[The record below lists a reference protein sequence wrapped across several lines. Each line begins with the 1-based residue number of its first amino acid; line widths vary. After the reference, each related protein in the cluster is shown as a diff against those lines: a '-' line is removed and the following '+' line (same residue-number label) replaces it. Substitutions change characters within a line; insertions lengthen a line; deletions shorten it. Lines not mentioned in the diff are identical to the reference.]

1 MRRMRL
7 WIVLILALTSG
18 GLAALLALRYL
29 RQQSSPLARRE
40 AQAGKIVLAARPLA
54 VGMTVQ
60 EADVK
65 LIDWPGGVMPVGFIG
80 SVKEA
85 VGRGVITPIA
95 ENEPLLAA
103 KLSAKDAGSGLQVAI
118 RDGMRALSV
127 RVDEVVGVAG
137 FVLPGTRVDV
147 LITLNPNPTL
157 NRPVSISRTILQNI
171 EVLASGQVTQPDQD
185 GKPIKVSVVTLL
197 VTPDQAELLS
207 LAAQQG
213 RIQMTLRNTL
223 DTTAIKTPGASERE
237 LGGIAPLA
245 AATSQPRQVVRAR
258 GAAQAP
264 ATDPH
269 VIVEG
274 YRGGERTLT
283 TFKQP

>member
-7 WIVLILALTSG
+7 WIVLVLALTSG
-18 GLAALLALRYL
+18 GLAAMLALRYL
-29 RQQSSPLARRE
+29 RQQSSPLSRRE

-60 EADVK
+60 DADVK

-85 VGRGVITPIA
+85 VGRGVVTPIA
-95 ENEPLLAA
+95 ENEPLLLA
-103 KLSAKDAGSGLQVAI
+103 KLSTRDAGAGLQLAI
-118 RDGMRALSV
+118 HDGMRALSV

-147 LITLNPNPTL
+147 LITLNSNTTL
-157 NRPVSISRTILQNI
+157 NRPESISRTILQNI
-171 EVLASGQVTQPDQD
+171 QVLASGQVTQPDQD

-197 VTPDQAELLS
+197 VTPDQAELLT
-207 LAAQQG
+207 LAAQEG
-213 RIQMTLRNTL
+213 RIQMSLRNTL
-223 DTTAIKTPGASERE
+223 DTTAIKTPGASVRE
-237 LGGIAPLA
+237 LSGIAPA
-245 AATSQPRQVVRAR
+245 AAAASVPRQMVRAR
-258 GAAQAP
+258 VAAEAP
-264 ATDPH
+264 ARDPA

-274 YRGGERTLT
+274 YKGGERTLT

>member
-7 WIVLILALTSG
+7 WIVLLLALTSG

-40 AQAGKIVLAARPLA
+40 AQAGKIVLAARPLT
-54 VGMTVQ
+54 VGTTIQ

-65 LIDWPGGVMPVGFIG
+65 VIDWPGGVMPVGFLA
-80 SVKEA
+80 SAKEA

-103 KLSAKDAGSGLQVAI
+103 KLSSKDAGAGLQVAI

-147 LITLNPNPTL
+147 LITMNPNPQL
-157 NRPVSISRTILQNI
+157 NRPEAISRTILQNI
-171 EVLASGQVTQPDQD
+171 QVLASGQVTQPDKD

-197 VTPDQAELLS
+197 LTPDQAELLT
-207 LAAQQG
+207 LAAQEG
-213 RIQMTLRNTL
+213 RVQMALRNTL
-223 DTTAIKTPGASERE
+223 DTVAIRTTGASVRE
-237 LGGIAPLA
+237 LSGVAPLA
-245 AATSQPRQVVRAR
+245 AAASLPRQVVRSR
-258 GAAQAP
+258 AAVEAP
-264 ATDPH
+264 RDPR

-274 YRGGERTLT
+274 YKGGERTLT

>member
-1 MRRMRL
+1 MRL
-7 WIVLILALTSG
+7 WIVLVLALTSG
-18 GLAALLALRYL
+18 GLAAMLALRYL
-29 RQQSSPLARRE
+29 RQQASPLTRRE
-40 AQAGKIVLAARPLA
+40 AQAGKIVLAAKPLG
-54 VGMTVQ
+54 VGMTIQ
-60 EADVK
+60 DADVK

-103 KLSAKDAGSGLQVAI
+103 KLSTKDAGAGLQVAI

-147 LITLNPNPTL
+147 LITLNPNAAL
-157 NRPVSISRTILQNI
+157 NRPESISRTILQNI
-171 EVLASGQVTQPDQD
+171 QVLASGQVTQPDQD

-197 VTPDQAELLS
+197 VTPDQAELLT
-207 LAAQQG
+207 LAAQEG

-223 DTTAIKTPGASERE
+223 DTTAIKTAGASVRE
-237 LGGIAPLA
+237 LGGIAPA
-245 AATSQPRQVVRAR
+245 AAAASVPRQVVRAR
-258 GAAQAP
+258 IQAEAP
-264 ATDPH
+264 ARDPR

-274 YRGGERTLT
+274 YKGGERTLT

>member
-7 WIVLILALTSG
+7 WIVLLLALTSG

-29 RQQSSPLARRE
+29 RQQSSPLTRRE

-54 VGMTVQ
+54 VGSTIQ

-65 LIDWPGGVMPVGFIG
+65 VIDWPGGVMPVGFLA
-80 SVKEA
+80 STKEA

-95 ENEPLLAA
+95 ENEPLLTA
-103 KLSAKDAGSGLQVAI
+103 KLSTKDAGAGLQVAI

-137 FVLPGTRVDV
+137 FVLPGSRVDV
-147 LITLNPNPTL
+147 LITLNPNPNL
-157 NRPVSISRTILQNI
+157 NRPESISRTILQNI
-171 EVLASGQVTQPDQD
+171 QVLASGQVTQPDKD
-185 GKPIKVSVVTLL
+185 GTPIKVSVVTLL
-197 VTPDQAELLS
+197 LTPDQAELLT
-207 LAAQQG
+207 LAAQEG
-213 RIQMTLRNTL
+213 KVQMALRNTL
-223 DTTAIKTPGASERE
+223 DTVAIKTAGASVRE
-237 LGGIAPLA
+237 LSGIAPVA
-245 AATSQPRQVVRAR
+245 AATSLPRQVVRAR
-258 GAAQAP
+258 VAAQAP
-264 ATDPH
+264 RDPA

-274 YRGGERTLT
+274 YKGGERTLT

>member
-1 MRRMRL
+1 MRKMRL

-29 RQQSSPLARRE
+29 RQQSSPLGRRE

-60 EADVK
+60 DADVK
-65 LIDWPGGVMPVGFIG
+65 LIDWPGGVMPVGFIS

-95 ENEPLLAA
+95 ENEPLLLA
-103 KLSAKDAGSGLQVAI
+103 KLSTRDAGAGLQLAI
-118 RDGMRALSV
+118 HDGMRALSV
-127 RVDEVVGVAG
+127 KVDEVVGVAG

-147 LITLNPNPTL
+147 LITLNPNTTV
-157 NRPVSISRTILQNI
+157 NRPESIARTILQNI
-171 EVLASGQVTQPDQD
+171 QVLASGQVTQPDQD

-197 VTPDQAELLS
+197 VSPDQAELLS
-207 LAAQQG
+207 LAAQEG
-213 RIQMTLRNTL
+213 KIQMSLRNTL
-223 DTTAIKTPGASERE
+223 DTTAIKTPGASVRE
-237 LGGIAPLA
+237 LSGIAPA
-245 AATSQPRQVVRAR
+245 AAAAAVPRQVVRAR
-258 GAAQAP
+258 VAAQAP
-264 ATDPH
+264 ARDPA

-274 YRGGERTLT
+274 YKGGERTLT

>member
-1 MRRMRL
+1 MRL

-18 GLAALLALRYL
+18 GLAAMLALRYL

-40 AQAGKIVLAARPLA
+40 LQTGKIVLAARPLA
-54 VGMTVQ
+54 VGTTVQ
-60 EADVK
+60 QADVK

-80 SVKEA
+80 SVQEA

-103 KLSAKDAGSGLQVAI
+103 KLSAKDAGAGLQVAI

-147 LITLNPNPTL
+147 LITLDPNATL
-157 NRPVSISRTILQNI
+157 GRSVSISRTILQNI
-171 EVLASGQVTQPDQD
+171 EVLASGQVTQADKD

-197 VTPDQAELLS
+197 LTPDQAELLT
-207 LAAQQG
+207 LAAKEG
-213 RIQMTLRNTL
+213 RIQMALRNTL
-223 DTTAIKTPGASERE
+223 DTTATRTAGASERE
-237 LGGIAPLA
+237 LGGIAAIA
-245 AATSQPRQVVRAR
+245 AATSQPRQAVRAR
-258 GAAQAP
+258 AAALAP